1 MEVCGLDDTP
11 PPAFRMDWIGRVTA
25 YTPIPAS
32 NVEQTLVVIRRL
44 HSISPA
50 QASVVAQA
58 VAALPTPWRVEC
70 HDDYEGYLWIVVS
83 RDGHDAPTFAV
94 SGKLHQVELCEIR
107 DDELNARGGFS
118 TVVDATH
125 ALVGLLQ
132 AECP

>member
-1 MEVCGLDDTP
+1 M
-11 PPAFRMDWIGRVTA
+11 A
-25 YTPIPAS
+25 YTPIAAS

-70 HDDYEGYLWIVVS
+70 HDDYEGYLSIVVS

-94 SGKLHQVELCEIR
+94 SGRIHQVELCEVR
-107 DDELNARGGFS
+107 DDELNARGCFS
-118 TVVDATH
+118 TVVDAAQ